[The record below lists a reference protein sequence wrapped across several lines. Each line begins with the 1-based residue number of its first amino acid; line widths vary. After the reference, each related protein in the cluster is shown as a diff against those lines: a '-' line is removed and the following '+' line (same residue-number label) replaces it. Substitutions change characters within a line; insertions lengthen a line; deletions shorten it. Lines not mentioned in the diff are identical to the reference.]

1 MNLWK
6 YQLAKMLSSMQP
18 NQNQVGRRVIM
29 YHSINPTNGKSR
41 DIYTISKDK
50 FVKHVE
56 LLSYHHKN
64 RTSLVVPLTNP
75 EPTGVSITFD
85 DGYSDTLTVAAK
97 LLCSENL
104 PFSVFVTAQNII
116 NGDSRY
122 LNKTQLIDLC
132 QMPNVTIGSHGF
144 AHLHLADLPNE
155 LIKNELR
162 QGKQLLEDLTSKP
175 VDTMS
180 YPHGSYNSEVLAIA
194 AEVGFKFAA
203 TSKWGV
209 YSPGLNPL
217 EIPRIDVW
225 SYDDEKALNQKLKGK
240 WDWMKRFV

>member
-18 NQNQVGRRVIM
+18 NHNQVGRRVLM
-29 YHSINPTNGKSR
+29 YHSINPTNGKIR
-41 DIYTISKDK
+41 NIYTISKEK
-50 FVKHVE
+50 FTQHVD
-56 LLSYHHKN
+56 LLSSHHKN

-104 PFSVFVTAQNII
+104 PFSVFVTAQNTIHG
-116 NGDSRY
+116 NSNY
-122 LNKTQLIDLC
+122 LNKTQLTELC

-144 AHLHLADLPNE
+144 SHLHLADLPSD

-162 QGKQLLEDLTSKP
+162 QSKQLLEDLIGKP

-180 YPHGSYNSEVLAIA
+180 YPHGSYNAEVLAIA
-194 AEVGFKFAA
+194 AEVGYKYAA
-203 TSKWGV
+203 TSKWGA
-209 YSPGLNPL
+209 YSLGSNPL

-225 SYDDEKALNQKLKGK
+225 SYDNDKTLDQKLNGK
-240 WDWMKRFV
+240 WDWIKRFV